1 MKYDATTHHTTPR
14 NGNCRSSCL
23 LARPQVFNISAYFC
37 TATQFLYFGKLF
49 SRSGIGFPRGG
60 LRREKPPT
68 QSPLFFFFFVLW
80 TVAFAWYARCEN
92 KIDVNYAMHTGFTSQ
107 TPAFP
112 AFPPAFPSFLGMP
125 VLLLIRFGDLGNSL
139 L

>member
-68 QSPLFFFFFVLW
+68 QSPLFFLFLYCGLLLLLGMRGAK
-80 TVAFAWYARCEN
+80 T
-92 KIDVNYAMHTGFTSQ
+92 KLTSITQ
-107 TPAFP
+107 CTRALPVRHQLFP
-112 AFPPAFPSFLGMP
+112 LFPRLFLHFLGC
-125 VLLLIRFGDLGNSL
+125 LCFC
-139 L
+139 